1 MSEQKICPTCGT
13 EYPLSERFCPRDGTA
28 LRSAT
33 AGTDLMGTVV
43 ADRYHILKKLGEG
56 GMGQVYLAEHVK
68 MGRKSALKVMN
79 PGMNQDADAIARFN
93 REASNASRL
102 NHPNICAIYD
112 FGETPDGL
120 IYLAMEFIEGQSLT
134 SLVEKSGALP
144 PARAASII
152 HQSADALQVA
162 HDAGIVHRDLKPDN
176 IMIAKNRDGTDL
188 AKVVDFGIAKAH
200 SSDAQKVTKTGMV
213 VGTPE
218 YMSPEQL
225 SGDKLD
231 GRSDIYSLALVA
243 FNCLT
248 GTLPFPSESAQEAM
262 IARLIEQPK
271 TLAEMKPDIAWPA
284 EVQQVMDKAL
294 ARDANERYQSA
305 AQFGRELWA
314 ACESMPASQ
323 AAEAGTQVLSAPAS
337 AAAGVPKTR
346 VATPGEGGKTVAAP
360 APGAKGAPAAA
371 ASAPVA
377 VKKSNTTMIAAA
389 VIGIAVLAGGGYV
402 MLGNK
407 AETPPAADSAAM
419 VQGPTGQPQSTAPS
433 TSPDTKQGGVTEL
446 KTPVNPAGG
455 GSRTQGGAAQPPVA
469 APTVADP
476 ANRWVS
482 IAASGQMTVQEAR
495 QILADLQGVVPSLS
509 GEPQAKAYFAIGM
522 AYYRIDENNTG
533 EYCTILRRADGKL
546 SNSEARAILKGTL
559 TANCDQ

>member
-1 MSEQKICPTCGT
+1 
-13 EYPLSERFCPRDGTA
+13 
-28 LRSAT
+28 
-33 AGTDLMGTVV
+33 
-43 ADRYHILKKLGEG
+43 
-56 GMGQVYLAEHVK
+56 
-68 MGRKSALKVMN
+68 
-79 PGMNQDADAIARFN
+79 
-93 REASNASRL
+93 
-102 NHPNICAIYD
+102 
-112 FGETPDGL
+112 
-120 IYLAMEFIEGQSLT
+120 LAMEFIEGQSLT
-134 SLVEKSGALP
+134 SLVEKTGALP

-248 GTLPFPSESAQEAM
+248 GKLPFPSESAQEAM

-337 AAAGVPKTR
+337 AAVGVPKTR
-346 VATPGEGGKTVAAP
+346 VATPSDGSKTVAGP
-360 APGAKGAPAAA
+360 AAKGAAAAA

-389 VIGIAVLAGGGYV
+389 VIGIAVLGGGGYV
-402 MLGNK
+402 MLGGK
-407 AETPPAADSAAM
+407 GAATPAASDSAA
-419 VQGPTGQPQSTAPS
+419 VAQGPTGQPQSTAP
-433 TSPDTKQGGVTEL
+433 TGTPATQQGGVTEL

-469 APTVADP
+469 P
-476 ANRWVS
+476 
-482 IAASGQMTVQEAR
+482 
-495 QILADLQGVVPSLS
+495 
-509 GEPQAKAYFAIGM
+509 
-522 AYYRIDENNTG
+522 
-533 EYCTILRRADGKL
+533 
-546 SNSEARAILKGTL
+546 
-559 TANCDQ
+559 

>member
-1 MSEQKICPTCGT
+1 VSEQKICPTCGT

-28 LRSAT
+28 LRSSSAS
-33 AGTDLMGTVV
+33 GDLVGSVV

-144 PARAASII
+144 PARAAAII
-152 HQSADALQVA
+152 HQSSDALQIA

-176 IMIAKNRDGTDL
+176 IMIAKNRDGSDL

-200 SSDAQKVTKTGMV
+200 SSDAQKVTKTGLV

-225 SGDKLD
+225 AGDKLD

-243 FNCLT
+243 FNTLT
-248 GTLPFPSESAQEAM
+248 GKLPFPAESAQEAM
-262 IARLIEQPK
+262 IARLVEQPK
-271 TLAEMKPDIAWPA
+271 TLAEMKPDIAWPP
-284 EVQQVMDKAL
+284 EVQAVMDKAL
-294 ARDANERYQSA
+294 ARDVNERYQSA

-323 AAEAGTQVLSAPAS
+323 AAEAGTQVLSAPA
-337 AAAGVPKTR
+337 AGTAQVPKTR
-346 VATPGEGGKTVAAP
+346 VATPGEGSKTVA
-360 APGAKGAPAAA
+360 GPAAA
-371 ASAPVA
+371 APAA
-377 VKKSNTTMIAAA
+377 VPAKKSNTGMIAAA
-389 VIGIAVLAGGGYV
+389 VIGIAVLGGGGYLIV
-402 MLGNK
+402 NQMGSGTK
-407 AETPPAADSAAM
+407 ADTSAISTP
-419 VQGPTGQPQSTAPS
+419 VGQPNANPS
-433 TSPDTKQGGVTEL
+433 NTPTTPGGGVTQKSQVNPGGGGGRKQDGAAAPAPGAGAPAAVGAKAVLEKWFSKALDLTSGSARQLIAELEPRADEL
-446 KTPVNPAGG
+446 KG
-455 GSRTQGGAAQPPVA
+455 
-469 APTVADP
+469 
-476 ANRWVS
+476 
-482 IAASGQMTVQEAR
+482 
-495 QILADLQGVVPSLS
+495 ADLGD
-509 GEPQAKAYFAIGM
+509 AYYALGM
-522 AYYRIDENNTG
+522 AYYKIDNDSDA
-533 EYCTILRRADGKL
+533 CTMLQKAKPI
-546 SNSEARAILKGTL
+546 ARSS
-559 TANCDQ
+559 TAALVGVALDNMPNCK

>member
-134 SLVEKSGALP
+134 SLVEKTGALP

-271 TLAEMKPDIAWPA
+271 SLAEMKPDIAWPA

-337 AAAGVPKTR
+337 VAAGVPKTR

-360 APGAKGAPAAA
+360 AKGAPAAA
-371 ASAPVA
+371 AAAPVA

-389 VIGIAVLAGGGYV
+389 VIGIAVLGGGGYV
-402 MLGNK
+402 MLFTDK
-407 AETPPAADSAAM
+407 VETPAASDSSAVA
-419 VQGPTGQPQSTAPS
+419 QGPAGQPQSTAPS
-433 TSPDTKQGGVTEL
+433 GTPATQQGGVTQL
-446 KTPVNPAGG
+446 KTPVVNPGG
-455 GSRTQGGAAQPPVA
+455 GGNRTQGETAQPPVA
-469 APTVADP
+469 PVGGRDPVANWLP
-476 ANRWVS
+476 VVLGGNLTK
-482 IAASGQMTVQEAR
+482 GEAR
-495 QILADLQGVVPSLS
+495 TVVDDLRSLAPGLT
-509 GEPQAKAYFAIGM
+509 GEKQANAYFLMGM
-522 AYYRIDENNTG
+522 AQLKIDENNSD
-533 EYCTILRRADGKL
+533 EYCPLLQRADGKL
-546 SNSEARAILKGTL
+546 SNSEARVMLRNALV
-559 TANCDQ
+559 NCTP

>member
-1 MSEQKICPTCGT
+1 
-13 EYPLSERFCPRDGTA
+13 
-28 LRSAT
+28 
-33 AGTDLMGTVV
+33 
-43 ADRYHILKKLGEG
+43 
-56 GMGQVYLAEHVK
+56 
-68 MGRKSALKVMN
+68 
-79 PGMNQDADAIARFN
+79 
-93 REASNASRL
+93 
-102 NHPNICAIYD
+102 
-112 FGETPDGL
+112 
-120 IYLAMEFIEGQSLT
+120 
-134 SLVEKSGALP
+134 
-144 PARAASII
+144 
-152 HQSADALQVA
+152 
-162 HDAGIVHRDLKPDN
+162 
-176 IMIAKNRDGTDL
+176 
-188 AKVVDFGIAKAH
+188 
-200 SSDAQKVTKTGMV
+200 

-271 TLAEMKPDIAWPA
+271 TLAEMKPDVAWPV

-346 VATPGEGGKTVAAP
+346 VATPAEGGKTVAAP
-360 APGAKGAPAAA
+360 AAKGAPAAA

-389 VIGIAVLAGGGYV
+389 VIGIAVLGGGGYV
-402 MLGNK
+402 MLGGK
-407 AETPPAADSAAM
+407 GGDTPPASDSTAM
-419 VQGPTGQPQSTAPS
+419 VQGPTGQPQPTAPS
-433 TSPDTKQGGVTEL
+433 TTPATQQGGVTEL

-455 GSRTQGGAAQPPVA
+455 GNRTQGGTAQPPA
-469 APTVADP
+469 APSAAPADGGASALVQKWLP
-476 ANRWVS
+476 RADENLTTGQARTM
-482 IAASGQMTVQEAR
+482 IAELEPRLDELKGAE
-495 QILADLQGVVPSLS
+495 LADAL
-509 GEPQAKAYFAIGM
+509 FAVSM
-522 AYYRIDENNTG
+522 AYLKTDNDG
-533 EYCTILRRADGKL
+533 DACKLLLRAKPIAGSNRKVAIESVL
-546 SNSEARAILKGTL
+546 SNLSDCK
-559 TANCDQ
+559 